1 MDEKTFEC
9 LSKGMLVLVKWA
21 GKKYG
26 VEAVNARVVLVDD
39 AGEKESSDEVR
50 G

>member
-26 VEAVNARVVLVDD
+26 VEAVNARVVLVDEPE
-39 AGEKESSDEVR
+39 EKELSENIAS
-50 G
+50 